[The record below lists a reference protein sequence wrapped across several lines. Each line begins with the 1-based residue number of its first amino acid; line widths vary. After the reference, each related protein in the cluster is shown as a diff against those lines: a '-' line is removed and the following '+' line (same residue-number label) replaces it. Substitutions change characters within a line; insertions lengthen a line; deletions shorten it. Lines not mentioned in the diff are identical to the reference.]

1 MKPSH
6 TVEAGPMKTWRRLL
20 GNERGVALPLAM
32 ILLMVLTLMTITFM
46 TLGAVEPQISR
57 NLSDGARAR
66 QLAESGIEWGLN
78 QLAGK
83 AFDDATLLGSGL
95 TSGGVNCGTGI
106 TCKVLVTGQTLPG
119 LTSSAGTF
127 AVTLRNDLNTLN
139 TDQALIGSGNTLDT
153 STSVDN
159 NKIVILKA
167 TGTFNGASKTITAVV
182 QRGNL
187 PINAAVNLPGV
198 QSDTYSEE
206 PPCSGCYVVDGR
218 DWTNADTTNPTG
230 AAAVKY
236 GMTTANNTTEGI
248 AQNGFNTITK
258 RDYLH
263 GKDDGDGFV
272 AASVGNPCT
281 GTCTDGTKVTGA
293 AGNGRNTIS
302 DDATLTPALITK
314 FMQNLAS
321 NPSTQILQ
329 STQACQYPAAGGD
342 HDKPEGIKMQ
352 STGTPNIVTVT
363 NNCGGAQQINQTVN
377 LGTATSPTM
386 LYVRGEYDPDSLF
399 RGLAVDGSN
408 PITGYGILVV
418 EDSDLAFFQTG
429 QFRWNGIVLLTG
441 RNNSSA
447 FLGTSNTEIRGALI
461 VNETNAGEV
470 SGFSEFSVKTDG
482 TMKIRSSKENID
494 RALMALYNMRITAY
508 REH

>member
-1 MKPSH
+1 
-6 TVEAGPMKTWRRLL
+6 MKTWRLLL

-32 ILLMVLTLMTITFM
+32 ILLMVLTLLTITFM

-95 TSGGVNCGTGI
+95 TTGGVNCGTGI

-119 LTSSAGTF
+119 LTASAGTF
-127 AVTLRNDLNTLN
+127 TVTLRNDLNTLN

-167 TGTFNGASKTITAVV
+167 TGSFNGATKTITSVV

-198 QSDTYSEE
+198 QGDTFTNA
-206 PPCSGCYVVDGR
+206 PPCSGCYTVDGR
-218 DWTNADTTNPTG
+218 DWKDSDSTSPTG
-230 AAAVKY
+230 AAALKY
-236 GMTTANNTTEGI
+236 AMTTATNAIETT
-248 AQNGFNTITK
+248 AQNGFDSLAK
-258 RDYLH
+258 RGYLR
-263 GKDDGDGFV
+263 GKDDGDGYS
-272 AASVGNPCT
+272 AS
-281 GTCTDGTKVTGA
+281 TDGGTGA
-293 AGNGRNTIS
+293 GYGRNTIS
-302 DDATLTPALITK
+302 NDGTLTPALITK

-321 NPSTQILQ
+321 NPSTQILN
-329 STQACQYPAAGGD
+329 STATCQYPAAGGD
-342 HDKPEGIKMQ
+342 HDKPEGIRMT
-352 STGTPNIVTVT
+352 STGTANVVTVT
-363 NNCGGAQQINQTVN
+363 NNCTGAEQINQTVN
-377 LGTATSPTM
+377 LGSATSPTM
-386 LYVRGEYDPDSLF
+386 LYVRGDYDPDSLF
-399 RGLAVDGSN
+399 RGLAVSGSN

-447 FLGTSNTEIRGALI
+447 FLGDSNTELRGALI

-470 SGFSEFSVKTDG
+470 SGFSEFAVKTDG

-494 RALMALYNMRITAY
+494 RALMALYNMRVTAY

>member
-1 MKPSH
+1 
-6 TVEAGPMKTWRRLL
+6 MKTWRERL
-20 GNERGVALPLAM
+20 GDERGVALPLAM
-32 ILLMVLTLMTITFM
+32 ILLTVLTLMAITFM

-57 NLSDGARAR
+57 NLSDGVRAR

-83 AFDDATLLGSGL
+83 PFDDATLLGSGL

-106 TCKVLVTGQTLPG
+106 TCKVLVTGQPLPG
-119 LTSSAGTF
+119 LTSSSGTF
-127 AVTLRNDLNTLN
+127 TVTLRNDVNTQAS
-139 TDQALIGSGNTLDT
+139 DQALIGSGNPVD
-153 STSVDN
+153 SSASVDS
-159 NKIVILKA
+159 NKIVILKS
-167 TGTFNGASKTITAVV
+167 TGAFNGASKTITAVV

-187 PINAAVNLPGV
+187 PINGAVSLPGV
-198 QSDTYSEE
+198 QGDTFTED
-206 PPCSGCYVVDGR
+206 PPCSGCYTVDGR
-218 DWTNADTTNPTG
+218 DWTDSDSGTNPTG
-230 AAAVKY
+230 TGSLKY
-236 GMTTANNTTEGI
+236 AMTTATNATETI
-248 AQNGFNTITK
+248 AQNGFDNLAK
-258 RDYLH
+258 RNYLH
-263 GKDDGDGFV
+263 GLTDGDGYG
-272 AASVGNPCT
+272 SS
-281 GTCTDGTKVTGA
+281 TDGSNLTGA
-293 AGNGRNTIS
+293 NGNGRNTIAN
-302 DDATLTPALITK
+302 DGTLTPALITK

-321 NPSTQILQ
+321 NPSTQILE

-342 HDKPEGIKMQ
+342 HNKPEGIKMQ
-352 STGTPNIVTVT
+352 STGTPNVVTVT

-377 LGTATSPTM
+377 LGSAGAPTM

-399 RGLAVDGSN
+399 RGLAVDGTN

-470 SGFSEFSVKTDG
+470 SGFSEFSVKTEG
-482 TMKIRSSKENID
+482 TMKIKSSKENID
-494 RALMALYNMRITAY
+494 RALMALYNMRVSGY
-508 REH
+508 REN